1 MSPFWVMRF
10 EELTDKE
17 LLCTIEAEIA
27 KTRSELDS
35 IEQTA
40 IKIRSRMGFS
50 LALVHYLK
58 NKD

>member
-1 MSPFWVMRF
+1 MRF

-17 LLCTIEAEIA
+17 LLQTIEAEIA
-27 KTRSELDS
+27 KTRNELEYIDA
-35 IEQTA
+35 TA
-40 IKIRSRMGFS
+40 EKIKSRMGFS